1 MFLTLCGFNLE
12 IIMTENSNNIL
23 NPEIINNPDQIGS
36 TILNPEV
43 INNPDLTEENSS
55 SDNAEKS

>member
-1 MFLTLCGFNLE
+1 
-12 IIMTENSNNIL
+12 MTENSNNIL

-43 INNPDLTEENSS
+43 INNPDLIEENSS
-55 SDNAEKS
+55 SEKAEQD